1 MKNKRYTQPNT
12 SISLLKEKMGTLIER
27 DILFTA
33 LLMAVGLLY
42 TDGGFIRGLP
52 FPWFITG
59 PGIPTH
65 YRPDTFLASLVCCA
79 LIVVFLEFI
88 NAVIRAATEP
98 KAFSNISGK
107 SAVYANTFDDNDEF
121 RYEASEPKSYQYNY
135 SGAQKSFDFKD
146 ATNYKK
152 ALRKNERAARKA
164 ASSIGGSKQNK
175 GSGSNA
181 NIRPLTMFILIFTI
195 STIIIIFAFAATMF
209 RFSDI
214 FDDDRDSDTDT
225 GNSKGY
231 TTIYDSPF
239 YTEEGYLA
247 DECDDVIEM
256 LIDQDEE
263 GISDIGNGDASA
275 MISILDWS
283 NADYSEN
290 TRSIR
295 EIEPQE
301 AFIRYNITADDKEY
315 MFAIKFSGD
324 DIAENPKNAVVTGIT
339 VCPYDPWDKYFEGD
353 SADYTWSDFN
363 DDIEKYSISIGDD
376 RYYSYSMLT
385 W

>member
-33 LLMAVGLLY
+33 LLMAVGLLS

-121 RYEASEPKSYQYNY
+121 RYEASEPESYQYNY

-214 FDDDRDSDTDT
+214 FDDDHDI
-225 GNSKGY
+225 
-231 TTIYDSPF
+231 TTITHFVYLNKSDFDPAIDPYDVLGEGAEYGVVADTYIRKDHTETNFAVNHYTEDTAAGIDLAANTTEGGSQAMPF
-239 YTEEGYLA
+239 YVGDYNKIHFTNNTTVNPDIYAPSESAEPYVHSKNNS
-247 DECDDVIEM
+247 DEAT
-256 LIDQDEE
+256 L
-263 GISDIGNGDASA
+263 
-275 MISILDWS
+275 
-283 NADYSEN
+283 
-290 TRSIR
+290 
-295 EIEPQE
+295 
-301 AFIRYNITADDKEY
+301 EY
-315 MFAIKFSGD
+315 K
-324 DIAENPKNAVVTGIT
+324 PKGTGQT
-339 VCPYDPWDKYFEGD
+339 TLF
-353 SADYTWSDFN
+353 
-363 DDIEKYSISIGDD
+363 
-376 RYYSYSMLT
+376 
-385 W
+385 